1 VRWPRPLRRIGWRI
15 FTLFGL
21 LLVGVA
27 LLFSVTGLK
36 FADETIRANAENE
49 LRIMSIN
56 LSRQVQRQLNHIEET
71 LDSLENHGFLLEE
84 LRRSEP
90 NKTEIE
96 EFLQNRLT
104 SLALFEE
111 LAVYNRNGTCVGATD
126 PSWYDI
132 PGKQQAFFISGLRQ
146 FNFSDIY
153 TSDEGKI
160 QLVSTPISNGTIT
173 KGVLVGQVNMS
184 WIYDVMD
191 QQLGVLPNTDAFL
204 IDSALRFITPGKTGI
219 DRLLESHLIAT
230 PLIKHLNQEFWVG
243 QYPNFNGSQVLGT
256 VSKIPNRRWYVVV
269 ERDLVEVTRPIKSAA
284 KVILAATVVL
294 IGLLILLTYL
304 LTRSIT
310 RPLMTLVDGAQRVA
324 TGDFAQPFTIPEG
337 IDEVAFLASEFDKMR
352 SKVAA
357 FQERILERLE
367 ESERKLI
374 DSERLAAIGTL
385 ASSLAH
391 EIRNPLNAMSLL
403 LSRLELAKS
412 SDAVRVQVT
421 KDLRGEIGRLDRLVS
436 SILDYARPLNLQL
449 QTTDLGA
456 LVKNTVELYRGVF
469 EGKQI
474 RCDVIVSPKQLKL
487 NLDPD
492 RVKQALVNLIQNAV
506 EAMSINGRLTVDVQA
521 DGNAAKVILR
531 DDGIGLPSHPAGRL
545 FDLFFTTKEKGT
557 GLGLSTVKK
566 IMDAHRG
573 EVAIGPRSD
582 LAGGSR
588 QRGSE
593 VALSFPLNS
602 QI

>member
-1 VRWPRPLRRIGWRI
+1 MNWPRPLRRIGWRI
-15 FTLFGL
+15 FTFFAL
-21 LLVGVA
+21 LLVSVS
-27 LLFSVTGLK
+27 LLFSITGLK
-36 FADETIRANAENE
+36 FADETIRSNAENE

-71 LDSLENHGFLLEE
+71 LNSLEHHGFLVEE
-84 LRRSEP
+84 LRKAEP
-90 NKTEIE
+90 NRAEIE

-111 LAVYNRNGTCVGATD
+111 LAIYNRNGVCVGATD

-132 PGKQQAFFISGLRQ
+132 PGKQQAFFITGLRQ

-160 QLVSTPISNGTIT
+160 QLVSTPINNGTMT
-173 KGVLVGQVNMS
+173 RGVLVGQVNMS

-269 ERDLVEVTRPIKSAA
+269 ERDLVEVVKPIKSAA
-284 KVILAATVVL
+284 KVIVAVSLLL
-294 IGLLILLTYL
+294 IGVLILLTYL

-310 RPLMTLVDGAQRVA
+310 RPLMTLVEGAQRVA
-324 TGDFAQPFTIPEG
+324 TGDFKQPFTIPQG

-352 SKVAA
+352 GKVAA
-357 FQERILERLE
+357 FQERMIERLE
-367 ESERKLI
+367 ESERKRLE
-374 DSERLAAIGTL
+374 SERLAAIGTL

-403 LSRLELAKS
+403 LARLELSKS
-412 SDAVRVQVT
+412 SDEVRSHVT
-421 KDLRGEIGRLDRLVS
+421 RDLRGEIGRLDRLVS
-436 SILDYARPLNLQL
+436 DILDYARPLNLQC
-449 QTTDLGA
+449 QDIDLGG
-456 LVKNTVELYRGVF
+456 LVQNTLELYRGVF
-469 EGKQI
+469 DGKQI
-474 RCDVIVSPKQLKL
+474 RCELRLPVVPVRLRLDV
-487 NLDPD
+487 D

-506 EAMSINGRLTVDVQA
+506 DAMAQNGTLIVTIESTELWGQA
-521 DGNAAKVILR
+521 ILR
-531 DDGIGLPSHPAGRL
+531 DDGVGLPSQPTGRL

-573 EVAIGPRSD
+573 EVTIGPRSD
-582 LAGGSR
+582 VRAGIKP
-588 QRGSE
+588 QGSE
-593 VALSFPLNS
+593 VVLSFPLHS
-602 QI
+602 